1 MTEGELKKKAGEYAE
16 GHQRFYLS
24 TDTKHIVSSKEE
36 IVHAYRVGFNA
47 GYTDGYE
54 VGKKNERELQCGKNH
69 LEKLAKENESLKKS
83 ALVWHKVTCFDK
95 PDENGYI
102 TTDNPTEEG
111 KEYLLKT
118 KYGFTIDTLD
128 YDETGFFFSYRFEE
142 IEAWAE
148 LPEATVCLM

>member
-1 MTEGELKKKAGEYAE
+1 MTKEELKKKAKEYSESHA
-16 GHQRFYLS
+16 RIYITTS
-24 TDTKHIVSSKEE
+24 DITKVVTSKDEVE
-36 IVHAYRVGFNA
+36 HAYRVGFNA

-83 ALVWHKVTCFDK
+83 ALVWHKVTCFDE

-102 TTDNPTEEG
+102 TDDNPAEEG

-118 KYGFTIDTLD
+118 KHGFAVDTLE
-128 YDETGFFFSYRFEE
+128 YGETGFFFSDYDYTEV
-142 IEAWAE
+142 EAWAE
-148 LPEATVCLM
+148 LPEEIKE

>member
-1 MTEGELKKKAGEYAE
+1 MTEEELEKKASVYELKVCG
-16 GHQRFYLS
+16 
-24 TDTKHIVSSKEE
+24 
-36 IVHAYRVGFNA
+36 VHANSKLRQAYKD
-47 GYTDGYE
+47 GYADGYE

-102 TTDNPTEEG
+102 TTDNPAEEG

-118 KYGFTIDTLD
+118 KYGFDVDTLD
-128 YDETGFFFSYRFEE
+128 YDDTGFFFKYDWSE

-148 LPEATVCLM
+148 LPEATE

>member
-1 MTEGELKKKAGEYAE
+1 MKEDEILKAKCQNCESAYNEY
-16 GHQRFYLS
+16 G
-24 TDTKHIVSSKEE
+24 
-36 IVHAYRVGFNA
+36 
-47 GYTDGYE
+47 
-54 VGKKNERELQCGKNH
+54 
-69 LEKLAKENESLKKS
+69 ESLKKS

-118 KYGFTIDTLD
+118 KYGFEVDTLN
-128 YDETGFFFSYRFEE
+128 YDDTGFFFKYDWSE

-148 LPEATVCLM
+148 LGA